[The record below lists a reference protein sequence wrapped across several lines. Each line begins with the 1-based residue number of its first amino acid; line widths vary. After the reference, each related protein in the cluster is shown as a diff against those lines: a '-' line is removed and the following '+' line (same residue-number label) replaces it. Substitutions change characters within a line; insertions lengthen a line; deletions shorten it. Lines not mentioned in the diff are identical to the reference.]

1 MNASGLKFE
10 LALAALLF
18 CFGLTL
24 LPLSIYWVGS
34 FVVGP
39 YSNEAGLMGL
49 LGSIW
54 TGLGQG
60 PSVAWVLVLSP
71 YVVVQLARLSR
82 ALWRAA

>member
-1 MNASGLKFE
+1 MNPTGLKLE
-10 LALAALLF
+10 LSLAALLF

-39 YSNEAGLMGL
+39 YSDTTGIMGL
-49 LGSIW
+49 LGAIW

-60 PSVAWVLVLSP
+60 QPSAWLLVLSP
-71 YVVVQLARLSR
+71 YVVVQLARLTR
-82 ALWRAA
+82 ALWRAS